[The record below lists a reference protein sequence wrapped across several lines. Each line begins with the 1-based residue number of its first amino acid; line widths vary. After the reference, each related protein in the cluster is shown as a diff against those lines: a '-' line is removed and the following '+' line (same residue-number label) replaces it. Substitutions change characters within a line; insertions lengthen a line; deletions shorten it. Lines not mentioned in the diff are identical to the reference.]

1 MLAIAGLRMFFRMC
15 FLSVWVLGVHCGK
28 FPIRPTLAA
37 SWSVLGH
44 FIKLVVHLEN
54 GKPG

>member
-1 MLAIAGLRMFFRMC
+1 MLALAGLRMFFRMC
-15 FLSVWVLGVHCGK
+15 FFSVCVLGFHCGK

-37 SWSVLGH
+37 SWSALSH